1 MKNEADNLV
10 YGAEKLVKQDLKDKI
25 KPEQSEKIN
34 KAATEL
40 KDAITANNIDNIKTK
55 IQDLKNILAEVST
68 EVYRAAGAAAAT
80 QYWPNR
86 SYTRLADNCRIYRSR
101 WRWNPTGSASPP

>member
-1 MKNEADNLV
+1 MQRQIRRREEAEVKNEADNLV
-10 YGAEKLVKQDLKDKI
+10 YGGEKLIKQNLKDKI

-34 KAATEL
+34 KAGTAV

-68 EVYRAAGAAAAT
+68 EVYRVC
-80 QYWPNR
+80 W
-86 SYTRLADNCRIYRSR
+86 SCS
-101 WRWNPTGSASPP
+101 

>member
-1 MKNEADNLV
+1 MR
-10 YGAEKLVKQDLKDKI
+10 AEKLVKQDLKDKI

-68 EVYRAAGAAAAT
+68 EVYKAAGAAAAASTGQTGAT
-80 QYWPNR
+80 QDQQTTAG
-86 SYTRLADNCRIYRSR
+86 YTDAGGGG
-101 WRWNPTGSASPP
+101 NPTGSASPP

>member
-10 YGAEKLVKQDLKDKI
+10 YAAEKLVKQDLKDKI

-34 KAATEL
+34 KAASEL
-40 KDAITANNIDNIKTK
+40 KDAITSNNMENIKTK

-68 EVYRAAGAAAAT
+68 EVYKSAGAAATALLAR
-80 QYWPNR
+80 QDLHKINR
-86 SYTRLADNCRIYRSR
+86 QLQDILMQVVAAIPRER
-101 WRWNPTGSASPP
+101 PPPS